1 MASYS
6 RKATRNKAL
15 WGYLLLVVV
24 LLSSSWFVYHEIG
37 LLVSVRE
44 VEEYMTAKRHRVSD
58 ALSLLYRTETLGQS
72 LVWGRYSD
80 YPVYRRLMNDAVS
93 CVDSLCNITA
103 DSVQL
108 SRIDSIVYLLNRK
121 NSVIRRLMSTSIDV
135 AEEQN
140 RKFDDIMRQQDS
152 LLLIHAHQQ
161 KLAQKSDSLME
172 KRKRRNLFGR
182 IADAISGKSPGGL
195 DSIRSESR
203 RIGALSDSLAL
214 DLKAMES
221 GFHESRELSKQ
232 ALERE
237 RWRLRFDNQR
247 LSGQISRLMS
257 SFEQEQLL
265 VSERILDRNEAI
277 RQESMNALVGVAS
290 GAIVLALIFGIM
302 VWRGWMRDDR
312 WRRELEEARRR
323 AEELLE
329 AREKLMLTITHDF
342 KAPLSS
348 IIGYVELMMRLDN
361 SERQRFY
368 LQNMKAS
375 SDHLLSLVS
384 DLLDFYRLESHKL
397 DVNHLTFNPRVL
409 FEKIVSAMQ
418 PVAEKKQLT
427 LELKAEPSAN
437 ATFAGDPLRIQQ
449 IVDNLLSN
457 ALKFTARGR
466 VTVHLFV
473 RGQYLVFSVSD
484 TGRGI
489 ARDDLE
495 QIFQAFTRLSSA
507 QGIEG
512 FGLGLTITRQL
523 VDLLGGRLDV
533 RSQEGVGS
541 TFTVEIPLDKVDGE
555 AEPEAPAFA
564 GRRCLLLDDDK
575 IQLTLFENQLKQLGV
590 EAVACVR
597 PEEVVSYLEHE
608 PFDAVFTDMQMP
620 EMDGVQFLKSLR
632 DSSVPRARDIPVVVV
647 TARSDSERLL
657 SEGFSRVLRKPFSL
671 AQLSDC
677 LSAIWH
683 EVPRAVAEPQPVT
696 AEGEESQG
704 RYDFSPLTVFA
715 GDDRAARVKIL
726 ETLLHELTTQIEEL
740 EQARETRNGVVVTR
754 MAHKWQP
761 LFAMLKLSDMLP
773 LLSRLEEEGAAPWSD
788 SLSEHLTPLLA
799 CAGQIRDEL
808 QAILRK
814 EEQQP

>member
-44 VEEYMTAKRHRVSD
+44 VEEDMTAKRHRVSD

-247 LSGQISRLMS
+247 LSGQIGRLMS

-290 GAIVLALIFGIM
+290 GAIVLALIFDIM
-302 VWRGWMRDDR
+302 
-312 WRRELEEARRR
+312 
-323 AEELLE
+323 
-329 AREKLMLTITHDF
+329 
-342 KAPLSS
+342 
-348 IIGYVELMMRLDN
+348 
-361 SERQRFY
+361 
-368 LQNMKAS
+368 
-375 SDHLLSLVS
+375 LLSLCNNNAFNVT
-384 DLLDFYRLESHKL
+384 LPAKL
-397 DVNHLTFNPRVL
+397 QAYMLNAKPVL
-409 FEKIVSAMQ
+409 VMANGEAQSVVREARCGYG
-418 PVAEKKQLT
+418 
-427 LELKAEPSAN
+427 AN
-437 ATFAGDPLRIQQ
+437 ADSIDKMVRL
-449 IVDNLLSN
+449 VLS
-457 ALKFTARGR
+457 
-466 VTVHLFV
+466 
-473 RGQYLVFSVSD
+473 
-484 TGRGI
+484 I
-489 ARDDLE
+489 
-495 QIFQAFTRLSSA
+495 
-507 QGIEG
+507 
-512 FGLGLTITRQL
+512 
-523 VDLLGGRLDV
+523 
-533 RSQEGVGS
+533 
-541 TFTVEIPLDKVDGE
+541 
-555 AEPEAPAFA
+555 
-564 GRRCLLLDDDK
+564 
-575 IQLTLFENQLKQLGV
+575 
-590 EAVACVR
+590 
-597 PEEVVSYLEHE
+597 
-608 PFDAVFTDMQMP
+608 
-620 EMDGVQFLKSLR
+620 
-632 DSSVPRARDIPVVVV
+632 
-647 TARSDSERLL
+647 
-657 SEGFSRVLRKPFSL
+657 SRVPK
-671 AQLSDC
+671 Q
-677 LSAIWH
+677 
-683 EVPRAVAEPQPVT
+683 
-696 AEGEESQG
+696 
-704 RYDFSPLTVFA
+704 
-715 GDDRAARVKIL
+715 
-726 ETLLHELTTQIEEL
+726 EL
-740 EQARETRNGVVVTR
+740 EQKGRNGYHYYQR
-754 MAHKWQP
+754 HFRRDKCMND
-761 LFAMLKLSDMLP
+761 LFGTIENYKKK
-773 LLSRLEEEGAAPWSD
+773 GA
-788 SLSEHLTPLLA
+788 
-799 CAGQIRDEL
+799 
-808 QAILRK
+808 K
-814 EEQQP
+814 K